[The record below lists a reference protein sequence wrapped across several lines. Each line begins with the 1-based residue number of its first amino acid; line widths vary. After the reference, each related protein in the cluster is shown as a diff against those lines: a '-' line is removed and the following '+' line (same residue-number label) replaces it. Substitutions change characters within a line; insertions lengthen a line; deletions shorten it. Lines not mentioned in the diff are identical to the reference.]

1 MSKCGS
7 QVNVS
12 TEYVRWMSLAHEMAD
27 QARQQDEVPV
37 GAIVVLNGEVVGR
50 GHNRTLIDCDPTAHA
65 EIIALRQAA
74 YRVGNHRLVDS
85 ELFVTLEPCAMCAGA
100 ILQARVALVVFGAR
114 DPKSGSAGSVINI
127 LESDTFNHRCQV
139 VGGVMERECAS
150 ILRDYF
156 ALKR

>member
-1 MSKCGS
+1 MNKPNS
-7 QVNVS
+7 QVYNS
-12 TEYVRWMSLAHEMAD
+12 AEYVKWMRLAYEMAEK
-27 QARQQDEVPV
+27 ANTQDEVPV
-37 GAIVVLNGEVVGR
+37 GAVVVLNGGMIGS

-74 YRVGNHRLVDS
+74 HHVGNHRLVDS
-85 ELFVTLEPCAMCAGA
+85 QLFVTLEPCAMCAGA
-100 ILQARVALVVFGAR
+100 ILQARVASVVFGAY

-127 LESDTFNHRCQV
+127 LQSNEFNHRCQV